1 MASNIV
7 LQTVN
12 LTKRYPGS
20 YRKPGRLALDNLNL
34 SVHRGEIF
42 GYLGPNGA
50 GKTTTIRL
58 LLDLIRATSG
68 SASVLGLD
76 AHADSVAI
84 KRSVGNLPGELRLW
98 DHMTGLDVLR
108 YFSTLRPGCNFDYA
122 ITLSERLRLDLNI
135 RVRSYSTGNKRK
147 LGIIQALMHKP
158 ALLILDEPTM
168 GLDPLMAAT
177 FNQLL
182 IEARDEGRTVFL
194 SSHVLSEVEHIC
206 DRVAVLRDGALQAVE
221 RISDLKH
228 AMIRWITIYASA
240 PLDAAEWDALPGVS
254 DVTLLPNGIRLR
266 ATGTLDPVIKL
277 AARYSIRDMHI
288 QEPTLEDF
296 FMAFYGKVSRH
307 D

>member
-1 MASNIV
+1 MTANIV

-34 SVHRGEIF
+34 TVQRGEIF

-58 LLDLIRATSG
+58 LLDLIRASSG
-68 SASVLGLD
+68 SATVFGLD
-76 AHADSVAI
+76 SHADSVAI

-98 DHMTGLDVLR
+98 DHLTGLDVLR
-108 YFSTLRPGCNFDYA
+108 YFSSLRPGCNFDYA
-122 ITLSERLRLDLNI
+122 MTLSQRLHLDLNV

-168 GLDPLMAAT
+168 GLDPLMSAT

-206 DRVAVLRDGALQAVE
+206 DRVAVLRDGGLQAVE
-221 RISDLKH
+221 RISDLKQ
-228 AMIRWITIYASA
+228 AMVRWITIDVAA
-240 PLDAAEWDALPGVS
+240 PLDTAEWAALPGVS
-254 DVTLLPNGIRLR
+254 DVVGLPNGVRLR
-266 ATGTLDPVIKL
+266 ATGSIDPVIKL
-277 AARYSIRDMHI
+277 AARYAVRDMHI
-288 QEPTLEDF
+288 QEPSLEDF
-296 FMAFYGKVSRH
+296 FMAFYGKVH
-307 D
+307 GQ